1 MDNLHYLFAAFST
14 IWIVLFAYLIRLTKR
29 TKELGLQLEELESK
43 IREKKGG

>member
-14 IWIVLFAYLIRLTKR
+14 VWNILFAYLMRLTKR

-43 IREKKGG
+43 IREKKGD